1 HEETAMRT
9 APVVKPSSRLPVR
22 PILLA
27 VVVVGLA
34 MAGLALLA
42 EAMSSDGG
50 TVYLANI
57 NSGSKGTV
65 VQPNIQRVRYGI
77 ASAPA
82 ERAIVQM
89 LIVRDVPFGDEPQST
104 ASAGSTTPVP
114 GENRNSLG
122 PVVDA
127 LMSVGVNEEDVVVL
141 TSPSLIS
148 VCNNYSRCSSA
159 RIDVTVD
166 QPTLDR
172 LNAIVNAV
180 GAEAAQSGMTV
191 QDVGVG
197 YSVAGC
203 SALRRKAREA
213 ATTDAQKR
221 AADQADVLGVTLGK
235 LLVSSELAPTS
246 PRDATGCTL
255 PQPGFGDSWWTAGS
269 EGLTV
274 PPFNPTAPPEATV
287 TVQVS
292 LAYALGSNSA

>member
-1 HEETAMRT
+1 
-9 APVVKPSSRLPVR
+9 VR

-50 TVYLANI
+50 TIYLANI
-57 NSGSKGTV
+57 NSGSKGPV
-65 VQPNIQRVRYGI
+65 VQPNIEVVGYGT
-77 ASAPA
+77 ATTPA
-82 ERAIVQM
+82 ERAVVQI
-89 LIVRDVPFGDEPQST
+89 LVVRDVPFGDEPQPT
-104 ASAGSTTPVP
+104 ASTVGNTPVP
-114 GENRNSLG
+114 GGNRNSLG
-122 PVVDA
+122 PVIDS
-127 LMSVGVNEEDVVVL
+127 LMSVGVDEKDVAVL

-172 LNAIVNAV
+172 LNSIVDAV
-180 GAEAAQSGMTV
+180 GTEAAQAGMTV

-197 YSVAGC
+197 YSVADC
-203 SALRRKAREA
+203 SALTRKAREA

-221 AADQADVLGVTLGK
+221 AADQADVLGVALGK

-246 PRDATGCTL
+246 PRDATGCTV

-269 EGLTV
+269 AGLTV
-274 PPFNPTAPPEATV
+274 PAFNPSAPAEASV

-292 LAYALGSNSA
+292 LAYAIGETTA

>member
-1 HEETAMRT
+1 MRT
-9 APVVKPSSRLPVR
+9 APVVKPTSRLPVR

-50 TVYLANI
+50 IIYLANI
-57 NSGSKGTV
+57 NSGSKGPV
-65 VQPNIQRVRYGI
+65 VQPNIEVVGYGM

-82 ERAIVQM
+82 ERAVVQI
-89 LIVRDVPFGDEPQST
+89 LIVRDVPFGDEPQPTSST
-104 ASAGSTTPVP
+104 GGNTPVP

-122 PVVDA
+122 PVIDS
-127 LMSVGVNEEDVVVL
+127 LMSIGVNEEDVVVL

-166 QPTLDR
+166 QPALDQ

-197 YSVAGC
+197 YSVADC
-203 SALRRKAREA
+203 NALTRKAREA

-221 AADQADVLGVTLGK
+221 A
-235 LLVSSELAPTS
+235 
-246 PRDATGCTL
+246 
-255 PQPGFGDSWWTAGS
+255 GD
-269 EGLTV
+269 
-274 PPFNPTAPPEATV
+274 
-287 TVQVS
+287 
-292 LAYALGSNSA
+292 

>member
-1 HEETAMRT
+1 MRT
-9 APVVKPSSRLPVR
+9 APAVKTTTRLPVR
-22 PILLA
+22 AILLA

-42 EAMSSDGG
+42 EAMSGGGG

-57 NSGSKGTV
+57 NSGSKGPV
-65 VQPNIQRVRYGI
+65 AQPNIEVVGYGM

-82 ERAIVQM
+82 EQAVVQI
-89 LIVRDVPFGDEPQST
+89 LIVRDVPFGDEPQPTST
-104 ASAGSTTPVP
+104 AGGTTPVA
-114 GENRNSLG
+114 GDNRNSLG

-127 LMSVGVNEEDVVVL
+127 LMTAGVNKENVVVL

-166 QPTLDR
+166 KPTLDQ

-180 GAEAAQSGMTV
+180 GAEAAQSGITV
-191 QDVGVG
+191 QDVGAG
-197 YSVAGC
+197 YSVADC
-203 SALRRKAREA
+203 NALTRKAREA
-213 ATTDAQKR
+213 ATADAQKR
-221 AADQADVLGVTLGK
+221 AADQADVLGLSLGK
-235 LLVSSELAPTS
+235 LLVSSDFPPTS
-246 PRDATGCTL
+246 PRDATGCTV

-269 EGLTV
+269 VGLTV

-292 LAYALGSNSA
+292 LAYAIGEPKA